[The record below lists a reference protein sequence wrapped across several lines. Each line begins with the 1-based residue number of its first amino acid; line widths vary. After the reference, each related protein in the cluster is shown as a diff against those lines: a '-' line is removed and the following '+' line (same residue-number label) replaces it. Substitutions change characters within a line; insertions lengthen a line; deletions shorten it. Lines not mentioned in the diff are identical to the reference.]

1 MTTKFTSANQSPHAG
16 AVSEAEWLQIE
27 PGVQFKVIASTN
39 QTRGSYACMETI
51 ALKGT
56 GSPIHIHHREDEHFV
71 VLEGTLH
78 VVLDDKTFD
87 VPARQTISLPRGIR
101 HAWSNKS
108 DTPLHFI
115 ALFTPGGFDQ
125 LCVEMAT
132 SGGFDLAEITER
144 FGLELIGPEL

>member
-1 MTTKFTSANQSPHAG
+1 
-16 AVSEAEWLQIE
+16 
-27 PGVQFKVIASTN
+27 
-39 QTRGSYACMETI
+39 
-51 ALKGT
+51 
-56 GSPIHIHHREDEHFV
+56 V

-78 VVLDDKTFD
+78 VVLGDKTFD

>member
-1 MTTKFTSANQSPHAG
+1 MITKFTSANQSPHAG

-39 QTRGSYACMETI
+39 QTRGSYACIETI

-78 VVLDDKTFD
+78 VVLGDKTFD
-87 VPARQTISLPRGIR
+87 VPARQLYPYLVESRTRGAISLIR
-101 HAWSNKS
+101 P
-108 DTPLHFI
+108 DFI